1 MLLPKK
7 LLAPENETQLRKQKK
22 VLPEGESVKL
32 HQEKVLE
39 EQPEEKVLEEK
50 PQGDLLEGED
60 ARTSSFFILF
70 WYKPFILLISY
81 IQYVEVSITFDCGL
95 HFVCFDKLPEIKRSV
110 LTSIIQI
117 NIWYELLTDLMKC

>member
-7 LLAPENETQLRKQKK
+7 LLALENETLLRKQEK
-22 VLPEGESVKL
+22 LLLEGESVKL

-60 ARTSSFFILF
+60 ARIFSSFFI
-70 WYKPFILLISY
+70 
-81 IQYVEVSITFDCGL
+81 TFDTNC
-95 HFVCFDKLPEIKRSV
+95 KKENLPNY
-110 LTSIIQI
+110 IINRHQHY
-117 NIWYELLTDLMKC
+117 NMATFHVFP